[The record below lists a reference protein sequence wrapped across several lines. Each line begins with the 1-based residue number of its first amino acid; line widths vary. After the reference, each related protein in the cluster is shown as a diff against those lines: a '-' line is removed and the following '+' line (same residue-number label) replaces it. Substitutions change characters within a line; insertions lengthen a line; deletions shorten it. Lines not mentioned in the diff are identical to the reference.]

1 MLTDTKVGNMP
12 ADIIQAIQQ
21 IKIKMNE
28 KGARFQSTTAM
39 GVMLMC
45 ANIPKP
51 DLIIREPF
59 LVWVTRYD
67 IEKPIMAA
75 FITEENWKN
84 PGNLGKI

>member
-28 KGARFQSTTAM
+28 KGARFQSATAM
-39 GVMLMC
+39 AVTLKCVMV
-45 ANIPKP
+45 PKQ

-59 LVWVTRYD
+59 LVWVGRYEL
-67 IEKPIMAA
+67 EKPIMAA
-75 FITEENWKN
+75 FITEESWKN
-84 PGNLGKI
+84 PGSLA